1 MGRKEDSKSAIG
13 ALHRHVETVDDACYL
28 ARGQIDE
35 TPENDTLITALQR
48 NRLVYPVDG
57 MMSFQVHGKV
67 RGLFDHVTSRYRYR
81 GSHGKFAGLMEDLE
95 SAIDSYINAKR
106 KQFRDREHFFGEVHE
121 VVMDVMDNLS
131 DTVDMFYH
139 VVSDEF
145 SIVSDIDERIRQTKR
160 CLNDISQINTV
171 FESLGVARM
180 QQWVNIDLRLEHLLM
195 KVLKAHV
202 DKCLSDLAASSRKL
216 NAMLSKLVKNKQVQH
231 LNNLIDRFSG
241 QFKREPGYRPD
252 ISGLEHLPHFFRQ
265 ADNLAPG
272 GYPNQDSARDQE
284 RLIDIASQALKKA
297 GARAVPEAD
306 NTPVEITDK
315 LDASQEEVLDPLV
328 ENAELFIEALMDEHC
343 PSRITAMEAY
353 VKLAVSA
360 SEEDW
365 LLTVMSYY
373 TAQKRSLDPHW
384 QLLRDET
391 VVEPFDGTVYVLDLI
406 FERRR

>member
-57 MMSFQVHGKV
+57 LMGFQVHGKV
-67 RGLFDHVTSRYRYR
+67 RGLFDHVTSRHRYR
-81 GSHGKFAGLMEDLE
+81 ESHSKFAGLIEDLE
-95 SAIDSYINAKR
+95 SAIDSYRNAKH
-106 KQFRDREHFFGEVHE
+106 KQFRDTEHFFGEVQE

-131 DTVDMFYH
+131 DTVDMFYN

-171 FESLGVARM
+171 FESLGVERM
-180 QQWVNIDLRLEHLLM
+180 NQWVGIDLRLERLLM

-202 DKCLSDLAASSRKL
+202 DKCILDLAASSRKL
-216 NAMLSKLVKNKQVQH
+216 NAMLSKLVKDKQAQR
-231 LNNLIDRFSG
+231 LNNLIDTFSG
-241 QFKREPGYRPD
+241 QFKREPGYRPN
-252 ISGLEHLPHFFRQ
+252 IQALEHLPSFFRQ
-265 ADNLAPG
+265 AALLHPG
-272 GYPNQDSARDQE
+272 GYPDTRSARDEE
-284 RLIDIASQALKKA
+284 RLIDAAVQALKKA
-297 GARAVPEAD
+297 NNRVLPEAD
-306 NTPVEITDK
+306 DSPVNITDK
-315 LDASQEEVLDPLV
+315 LDASLEETIDPLV
-328 ENAELFIEALMDEHC
+328 ESAELFVEALMDEHC
-343 PSRITAMEAY
+343 PARLTAMEAY
-353 VKLAVSA
+353 EKLGVSA

-373 TAQKRSLDPHW
+373 TAQKRSIDQHW
-384 QLLRDET
+384 HMTRDET
-391 VVEPFDGTVYVLDLI
+391 VLQPFDGTVYVLDI
-406 FERRR
+406 VFERLR